1 MLRIGCDFH
10 PGFPQVAIFDK
21 ERGEISCRRLQHPE
35 EARAFYGLLPEP
47 ALVGVEACVR
57 TIRKGIMRS
66 RLLLRPLTLRR
77 QSSATTCQKA
87 ARAPAATCQYPQ
99 S

>member
-57 TIRKGIMRS
+57 TMRKGNNAIE
-66 RLLLRPLTLRR
+66 TF
-77 QSSATTCQKA
+77 
-87 ARAPAATCQYPQ
+87 AATANPAP
-99 S
+99 SI